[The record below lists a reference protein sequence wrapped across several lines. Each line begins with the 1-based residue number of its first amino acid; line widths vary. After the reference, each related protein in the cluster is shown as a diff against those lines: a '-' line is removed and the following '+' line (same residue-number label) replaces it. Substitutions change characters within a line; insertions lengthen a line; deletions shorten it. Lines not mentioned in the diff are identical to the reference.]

1 MARYRDEVRD
11 GDHGHNAA
19 AKRKLDDRELRPDE
33 LERRDVRPPPFDNRT
48 RPSHTPNKSVKRR
61 AYDSPP
67 PWAQQATRGTTL
79 KEPNFVLYKPVHA
92 PGHGPAQINGHS
104 RHPSP
109 EEKRPVPRAQE
120 PVPRAHEIRP
130 NERSA
135 TPSAQGPPP
144 EAQAKWGPLGPWE
157 PTLTGDVP
165 QDTMAKVMADFF
177 FHYIV
182 LNENM
187 GEIQSRGIQFEI
199 EAKFGELID
208 RNTNQRIELGVLSP
222 TILKEDDYVYPF
234 RSIMTEAQHRSYN
247 EYLNHQVVV
256 SKNPKSNIGRERP
269 RIPISYEHKHEID
282 RFYAIPPQIRD
293 RHLPVT
299 VANLLASKGRDAKVR
314 VSFKENKDGSREQI
328 AKIVKARLKDL
339 SIHFPEH
346 RLDCRISI
354 NLEMPWEGPIE
365 ELEAYATGANK
376 GQSPDRRKNRL
387 SYGHCSYQFDLTQ
400 VVENVNGRDEKKHEL
415 EIELDPKAV
424 LDQGRRARE
433 GQPNQYFDLVE
444 GFLNNIR
451 IMAKMCA

>member
-1 MARYRDEVRD
+1 
-11 GDHGHNAA
+11 
-19 AKRKLDDRELRPDE
+19 
-33 LERRDVRPPPFDNRT
+33 
-48 RPSHTPNKSVKRR
+48 
-61 AYDSPP
+61 
-67 PWAQQATRGTTL
+67 
-79 KEPNFVLYKPVHA
+79 
-92 PGHGPAQINGHS
+92 
-104 RHPSP
+104 
-109 EEKRPVPRAQE
+109 
-120 PVPRAHEIRP
+120 
-130 NERSA
+130 
-135 TPSAQGPPP
+135 
-144 EAQAKWGPLGPWE
+144 
-157 PTLTGDVP
+157 
-165 QDTMAKVMADFF
+165 MAKVMADFF

-187 GEIQSRGIQFEI
+187 GEIQGRGIQFEI

-208 RNTNQRIELGVLSP
+208 RNTNQRIDLGVLSP

-234 RSIMTEAQHRSYN
+234 RSIMTEAQHRTYN

-256 SKNPKSNIGRERP
+256 SKNQKSNIGRERP
-269 RIPISYEHKHEID
+269 RVPISYEHKHEID

-354 NLEMPWEGPIE
+354 NLEMPWEGPID
-365 ELEAYATGANK
+365 ELEAYATSTNK

-415 EIELDPKAV
+415 EIELEAKAI

-451 IMAKMCA
+451 IMAKICA